1 MLEQYVIEGLLNAIK
16 ERNAEIEIITSA
28 LWNAYKGMTP
38 IKALNED
45 IKEYNEIQKDI
56 EENG

>member
-38 IKALNED
+38 IKALNEA
-45 IKEYNEIQKDI
+45 IKEYNEIQEDI

>member
-28 LWNAYKGMTP
+28 LWNAYKRMTP
-38 IKALNED
+38 IKALNEA

>member
-1 MLEQYVIEGLLNAIK
+1 
-16 ERNAEIEIITSA
+16 
-28 LWNAYKGMTP
+28 MTP
-38 IKALNED
+38 IKALNEA